1 MFVLC
6 VLMGTVVTVRQYAGG
21 KTNLTLRSFVRSFV
35 RSLFFLTMPLN
46 SAISYNNSI

>member
-35 RSLFFLTMPLN
+35 VFLTMPLN